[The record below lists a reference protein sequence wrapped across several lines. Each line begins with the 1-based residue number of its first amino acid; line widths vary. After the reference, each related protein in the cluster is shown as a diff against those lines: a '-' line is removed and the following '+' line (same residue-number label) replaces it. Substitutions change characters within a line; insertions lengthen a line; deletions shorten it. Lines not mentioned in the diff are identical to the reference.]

1 MQYVIGLITAVAAF
15 LFALNR
21 LQNAGLDLN
30 ALNPFLWYRRAQWH
44 KKYASK
50 PVYSLNRPMDAAAL
64 LVLATAKC
72 EGEIS
77 STQKQAILRVYEEEF
92 HLTRGQATDLFV
104 ASAFLLKDEMS
115 IADQMDEVL
124 ERSRRAFTPEQV
136 HSTLRLMDQVARIDG
151 PRNAEQGRLLSRTRQ
166 ILDTGKQT
174 PSKWD

>member
-1 MQYVIGLITAVAAF
+1 MHYVIGLITAVAAF

-30 ALNPFLWYRRAQWH
+30 ALNPFLWYRRAQWQ

-50 PVYSLNRPMDAAAL
+50 PLYSLTRPMDSAAL

-77 STQKQAILRVYEEEF
+77 STQKRAILRVYEDEF
-92 HLTRGQATDLFV
+92 HLTRDQAADLFV
-104 ASAFLLKDEMS
+104 ASAFLLKDELS
-115 IADQMDEVL
+115 VAGKLDKIL

-136 HSTLRLMDQVARIDG
+136 HSTLELMEQVGRIDG
-151 PRNAEQGRLLSRTRQ
+151 PRNAEQERLLRRTAQ
-166 ILDTGKQT
+166 ILDAAKQA
-174 PSKWD
+174 PGKWD